1 MTRTAR
7 IFAAAALAACLLW
20 PAGVFAQVPAE
31 TQFFSTMSDVPLMDG
46 LTEVPARDA
55 AFDKPEGRI
64 VESSA
69 VADPGVD
76 EKTIAAFY
84 DATLPQLGWTQSGAG
99 MFTRQGEILTLK
111 IDRENGV
118 AVARFLVAPQ

>member
-1 MTRTAR
+1 M
-7 IFAAAALAACLLW
+7 FAVSALAACLLW
-20 PAGVFAQVPAE
+20 PAGVLAQVPAQ

-76 EKTIAAFY
+76 EQAIGAFY
-84 DATLPQLGWTQSGAG
+84 DATLPQLGWTRTGPG
-99 MFTRQGEILTLK
+99 IFTRPGNNGGETLTLK
-111 IDRENGV
+111 TGRENGT
-118 AVARFLVAPQ
+118 AVARFLIAPQ